1 MASLVPLALANPAAM
16 APAMSVCSR
25 SISALA
31 RASHS
36 RQQQRGR
43 RGFHTVKV
51 EEWVHE
57 NMTPY
62 NGRAD
67 FLAGPTDRTK
77 ELWKHV
83 AVMLKE
89 EVEKGVLDCDPH
101 TPSLIL
107 SHAPGVITKDVPEKI
122 VGLQTDAA
130 LKRAIKPFG
139 GVGIVKQAL
148 EAYGYKMDPEV
159 EKIFTLYRK
168 THNQGVFD
176 VYSAETRLARRVGI
190 ITGLPDNYGRGRIIG
205 DCRRVA
211 LYGIDQLI
219 TWKTEDHKSLDG
231 MAMLDDV
238 LRAREEITDQIKA
251 LKELKELGTRYGDF
265 DLGRPAENAQEA
277 IQWTYFGYLGA
288 IKQQDGAAMSIG
300 RLDGF
305 LDTYIEKDLAAGKIT
320 EEDAQE
326 LIDDMV
332 VKLRLVRHLR
342 PPEYNDL
349 FAGDPTWVTLSLGG
363 CDKDGKSMVTKTT
376 FRFLQTLYNLGPAP
390 EPNITVLWHNNL
402 PEGFKEYAA
411 KVSIDTSSVQY
422 ENDELMSKYF
432 GHDYSV
438 ACCVSGMGMGKQM
451 QFFGA
456 RANLAKLLLYS
467 LNQGHDEVAGVKVA
481 PNVAPLSDGPLQF
494 DEVMERY
501 NHCMEWLAKMY
512 VNTMNCIHYSHDKYN
527 YESLQMALHDSDVHR
542 FMAFGMAGLS
552 VVADSLSA
560 IKYAKVTPIRNE
572 KGIAIDFKVEGD
584 YPKFGN
590 DDERVDGMAT
600 ELVKNFSG
608 KLRKHPTYR
617 NAEHTLSLLTIT
629 SNVVYGKKTGATPD
643 GRKAGEPFA
652 PGANPMHGRDESGAL
667 ASLNS
672 VAQLPY
678 EACLDGISN
687 TFSIIP
693 AALGKTEK
701 DRIHNLYSLM
711 DGYFG
716 GGAHHLN
723 VNVFSRET
731 LVDAMEHPEQ
741 YPQLTI
747 RVSGYAV
754 NFVRLTRKQQLEVI
768 SRTFHESM

>member
-1 MASLVPLALANPAAM
+1 MASLVPFASIANPGAI
-16 APAMSVCSR
+16 APALGVCARSVA
-25 SISALA
+25 ALA
-31 RASHS
+31 RASHG
-36 RQQQRGR
+36 RRNGR
-43 RGFHTVKV
+43 RGFHTVKT
-51 EEWVHE
+51 EEWVAE
-57 NMTPY
+57 NIKPY
-62 NGRAD
+62 TGRAD
-67 FLAGPTDRTK
+67 FITGPTDRTK
-77 ELWKHV
+77 ELWKRV
-83 AVMLKE
+83 SVLLKE
-89 EVEKGVLDCDPH
+89 EIEKGILDCDPH
-101 TPSLIL
+101 TPSMIL
-107 SHAPGVITKDVPEKI
+107 SHPAGYITKDIPEKI
-122 VGLQTDAA
+122 VGLQTDGP

-148 EAYGYKMDPEV
+148 ESYGYKLDPLV
-159 EKIFTLYRK
+159 EEIFTKYRK

-205 DCRRVA
+205 DSRRVA

-219 TWKTEDHKSLDG
+219 YWKQDDFKELDKLP
-231 MAMLDDV
+231 MLDEV

-251 LKELKELGTRYGDF
+251 LKELKELGKLYGDY
-265 DLGRPAENAQEA
+265 DLGRPAETAREA
-277 IQWTYFGYLGA
+277 VQWTYFAYLAA

-305 LDTYIEKDLAAGKIT
+305 LDTYIEKDIAAGKLN
-320 EEDAQE
+320 EEEAQE
-326 LIDDMV
+326 LIDDLV
-332 VKLRLVRHLR
+332 IKLRLVRHLR
-342 PPEYNDL
+342 PPSYNDL

-363 CDKDGKSMVTKTT
+363 TDKDGKSLVTKTSY
-376 FRFLQTLYNLGPAP
+376 RFLQTLYNLGPAP
-390 EPNITVLWHNNL
+390 EPNITVLWHNNH
-402 PEGFKEYAA
+402 PQAFKDFCA
-411 KVSIDTSSVQY
+411 KTSVDTSSVQY

-438 ACCVSGMGMGKQM
+438 ACCVSGMAFGKQM

-456 RANLAKLLLYS
+456 RSNLAKLLLYAI
-467 LNQGHDEVAGVKVA
+467 NQGYDEMANVKVT
-481 PNVAPLSDGPLQF
+481 PNVKPVSDGPLKF

-501 NHCMEWLAKMY
+501 DQCMEWLAKMY

-527 YESLQMALHDSDVHR
+527 YESLQMALHDTDVHR
-542 FMAFGMAGLS
+542 FMAFGIAGLS
-552 VVADSLSA
+552 VVGDSLSA

-572 KGIAIDFKVEGD
+572 QGIATDFKIEGD
-584 YPKFGN
+584 FPKFGN
-590 DDERVDGMAT
+590 DDERVDTMVT
-600 ELVKNFSG
+600 DLVRSFSD

-629 SNVVYGKKTGATPD
+629 SNVVYGKKTGSTPD

-693 AALGKTEK
+693 SALGKSEK
-701 DRIHNLYSLM
+701 DRVHNLASLL
-711 DGYFG
+711 DGYFA

-731 LVDAMEHPEQ
+731 LMDAMEHPEQ

-768 SRTFHESM
+768 SRTFHDTM